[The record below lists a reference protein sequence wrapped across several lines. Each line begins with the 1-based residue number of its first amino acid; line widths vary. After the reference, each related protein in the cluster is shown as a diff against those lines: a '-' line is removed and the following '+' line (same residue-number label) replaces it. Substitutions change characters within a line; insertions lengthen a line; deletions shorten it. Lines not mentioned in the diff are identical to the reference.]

1 MSNKSKDKYLR
12 KTIIDVVKHRWTWIT
27 LSLFLIIP
35 SIAVM
40 IYSMITYESHAP
52 LKLGIDFTGGT
63 MLQYGFK
70 EKLQKEDVARIR
82 EQLKSVGID
91 NAIIQMQEGSNVL
104 GEETGLP
111 EQETSPKVVPET
123 GFAEEEPA
131 GQAEIEPLVSP
142 EQVSEKIQTVVSIR
156 TRFLDSETAESDI
169 ARMNEALRQEFGE
182 FVPLKVSAIGPTLG
196 AELFKNALIA
206 LLLAF
211 IGIVGYLTV
220 RFSIDY
226 AMFALVALFHDAIFV
241 CGVFSLLGLLFDTEI
256 DSLFIT
262 AILTVIGFS
271 VHDTIVVF
279 DRVRENV
286 RFHAKNKSFNEIIN
300 ISVNQTLAR
309 SINTSVTTLI
319 TLGALYFLGGV
330 TTRDF
335 VLAMML
341 GIAIG
346 TYSSIFNA
354 SILLAWWREKTSQ
367 RPAHKPA

>member
-1 MSNKSKDKYLR
+1 MSNKSKDKYIR
-12 KTIIDVVKHRWTWIT
+12 KTFIDVVKHRWAWIT
-27 LSLFLIIP
+27 LSLLFIIP
-35 SIAVM
+35 SIAIM
-40 IYSMITYESHAP
+40 IYSMVTYQNHAP
-52 LKLGIDFTGGT
+52 LRLGIDFTGGT
-63 MLQYGFK
+63 MLQYGFRQD
-70 EKLQKEDVARIR
+70 LQKSDVAKIR
-82 EQLKSVGID
+82 EQLKTAGID
-91 NAIIQMQEGSNVL
+91 NAIIQVQQSRNVL
-104 GEETGLP
+104 GETPELTGQQQAPEIQRETNLSK
-111 EQETSPKVVPET
+111 EQVNKET
-123 GFAEEEPA
+123 
-131 GQAEIEPLVSP
+131 EIEPFISP
-142 EQVSEKIQTVVSIR
+142 EKKPEQIQTVVSIR
-156 TRFLDSETAESDI
+156 TRFLDSETADSDAAKI
-169 ARMNEALRQEFGE
+169 NAALKQEFGE
-182 FVPLKVSAIGPTLG
+182 FVPLQVSAIGPTLG
-196 AELFKNALIA
+196 KELFQNALIA
-206 LLLAF
+206 LFLAF

-241 CGVFSLLGLLFDTEI
+241 CGAFSLFGLLFGTEI

-279 DRVRENV
+279 DRVRENT
-286 RFHAKNKSFNEIIN
+286 RFHAKNKSFNEIVN

-319 TLGALYFLGGV
+319 TLGALYFLGGI

-354 SILLAWWREKTSQ
+354 SVLLAWWREKTGY
-367 RPAHKPA
+367 KLV

>member
-1 MSNKSKDKYLR
+1 MAKKSGEKYIR
-12 KTIIDVVKHRWTWIT
+12 KNVINVIKYRWVWIT
-27 LSLFLIIP
+27 LSLLLIIP

-40 IYSMITYESHAP
+40 IYSMVKYETHSP
-52 LKLGIDFTGGT
+52 LRLGIDFTGGT

-70 EKLQKEDVARIR
+70 EELQKTDITTIR
-82 EQLKSVGID
+82 EQLKSVGIE
-91 NAIIQMQEGSNVL
+91 NAVIQIQQSDKIL
-104 GEETGLP
+104 GEHENKVTETKEAP
-111 EQETSPKVVPET
+111 EIGESKKEIITTPESPEEL
-123 GFAEEEPA
+123 EEE
-131 GQAEIEPLVSP
+131 I
-142 EQVSEKIQTVVSIR
+142 KTIVSIR
-156 TRFLDSETAESDI
+156 TKFLESQSADSETAKI
-169 ARMNEALRQEFGE
+169 NTALRQEFGE
-182 FVPLKVSAIGPTLG
+182 FVPLQVNAIGPTLG
-196 AELFKNALIA
+196 KELFKNALIA

-211 IGIVGYLTV
+211 AGIVGYLTV
-220 RFSIDY
+220 RFNLDY

-241 CGVFSLLGLLFDTEI
+241 CGVFSLLGLLFGTEI

-279 DRVRENV
+279 DRVRENTK
-286 RFHAKNKSFNEIIN
+286 FHAKNKSFNEIVN

-309 SINTSVTTLI
+309 SINTSLTTLI

-354 SILLAWWREKTSQ
+354 SVLLAWWREKTG
-367 RPAHKPA
+367 AKLA

>member
-1 MSNKSKDKYLR
+1 MSNKSKDKYIG
-12 KTIIDVVKHRWTWIT
+12 KQVIDVIKYRWMWVI

-40 IYSMITYESHAP
+40 IYSTATYENHAP
-52 LKLGIDFTGGT
+52 LRLGIDFTGGT

-70 EKLQKEDVARIR
+70 QELQKSDIAKIR

-91 NAIIQMQEGSNVL
+91 TAIIQMQKSSKVL
-104 GEETGLP
+104 GGQGEVTGKESTELDIADKK
-111 EQETSPKVVPET
+111 T
-123 GFAEEEPA
+123 
-131 GQAEIEPLVSP
+131 EIEPAVSP
-142 EQVSEKIQTVVSIR
+142 EQKEKQIQTVVSIR
-156 TRFLDSETAESDI
+156 TRFLDSETAESDTAKI
-169 ARMNEALRQEFGE
+169 NTALRQEFGE
-182 FVPLKVSAIGPTLG
+182 FVPLQVSAIGPTLG
-196 AELFKNALIA
+196 KELFQNALIA
-206 LLLAF
+206 LFLAF
-211 IGIVGYLTV
+211 IGIVAYLTI

-241 CGVFSLLGLLFDTEI
+241 CGLFSLFGLLFGTEI

-279 DRVRENV
+279 DRIRENT
-286 RFHAKNKSFNEIIN
+286 RFHAKNKSFNEIVN

-309 SINTSVTTLI
+309 SINTSITTLV

-330 TTRDF
+330 TTKDF
-335 VLAMML
+335 VLAMIV

-354 SILLAWWREKTSQ
+354 NVLLAWWREKNSY
-367 RPAHKPA
+367 KPA